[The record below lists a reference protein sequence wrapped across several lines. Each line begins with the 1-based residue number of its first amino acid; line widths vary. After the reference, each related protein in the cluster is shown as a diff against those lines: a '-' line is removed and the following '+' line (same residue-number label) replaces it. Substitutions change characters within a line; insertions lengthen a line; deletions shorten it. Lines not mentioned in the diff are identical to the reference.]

1 MSTGSLPYKCSF
13 TSLNYLQISMNVPAL
28 KLTSVVPTL
37 SVATLKDRLHVAA
50 MQDIQEMEK
59 RAQVIADFLSCQ
71 CKEFP
76 IKEVNKNS
84 EEIRDAAQDCD
95 G

>member
-1 MSTGSLPYKCSF
+1 
-13 TSLNYLQISMNVPAL
+13 MNVPAL
-28 KLTSVVPTL
+28 KLTSVVRTL
-37 SVATLKDRLHVAA
+37 SVTTLKDRLHVAA
-50 MQDIQEMEK
+50 MQDIQEMAK

-71 CKEFP
+71 CKELK
-76 IKEVNKNS
+76 IREVNKSS